1 MWNRLRYTVW
11 APIYDTL
18 AGAVGFDP
26 VRRESIA
33 RLDLREG
40 HRVLVVGAGTG
51 LDLPHLPRGVHVGA
65 VDVTP
70 AMVRRFEARAAR
82 LGIAADAR
90 VGDARGL
97 SWAEASFDAAVLHLV
112 LSVMPEPEVG
122 LREVA
127 RVLRPGGR
135 VAVFDKFLGER
146 ERASVRRHLVNA
158 LAKPLFSDMNRR
170 LEPMVRH
177 AGLVVER
184 DEPSVF
190 GGMYR
195 LVTLSRPRR

>member
-90 VGDARGL
+90 VGEARGL

>member
-1 MWNRLRYTVW
+1 MWNRLRYTIW

-18 AGAVGFDP
+18 AGAVGFDA
-26 VRRESIA
+26 VRRESIS
-33 RLDLREG
+33 RLGLREG
-40 HRVLVVGAGTG
+40 HRVLLVGAGTG
-51 LDLPHLPRGVHVGA
+51 LDLPHVPRGVDVAA

-90 VGDARGL
+90 VADAREL
-97 SWAEASFDAAVLHLV
+97 PWDESSFDAAVLHLV

-122 LREVA
+122 LQEVA
-127 RVLRPGGR
+127 RVVRPGGR
-135 VAVFDKFLGER
+135 VAIFDKFLGEH
-146 ERASVRRHLVNA
+146 ERPSVRRHLLNA

-177 AGLVVER
+177 AGLEVER
-184 DEPSVF
+184 DDPSVF

-195 LVTLSRPRR
+195 LVTLGRPRR

>member
-18 AGAVGFDP
+18 AGAVGFDA

-33 RLDLREG
+33 RLGLREG
-40 HRVLVVGAGTG
+40 HRLLVVGAGTG
-51 LDLPHLPRGVHVGA
+51 LDLPHVPRGVQVAA

-70 AMVRRFEARAAR
+70 AMVRRFEMRAAR

-90 VGDARGL
+90 VADARDL
-97 SWAEASFDAAVLHLV
+97 PWAEASFDAAILHLV
-112 LSVMPEPEVG
+112 LSVMPAPEIG

-127 RVLRPGGR
+127 RVVQPGGR
-135 VAVFDKFLGER
+135 VAVFDKFLGEH
-146 ERASVRRHLVNA
+146 ERPSARRHVLNA

-177 AGLVVER
+177 AGLVIER

-195 LVTLSRPRR
+195 LVTLSRPRC